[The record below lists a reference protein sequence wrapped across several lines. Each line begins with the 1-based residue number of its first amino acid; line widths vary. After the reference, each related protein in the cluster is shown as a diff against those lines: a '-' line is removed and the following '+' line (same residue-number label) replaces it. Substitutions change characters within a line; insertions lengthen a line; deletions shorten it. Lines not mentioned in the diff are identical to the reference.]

1 MKCKILVNGT
11 TVWDSANLN
20 PNPDFCPLSIQCQI
34 SHVTVKGREACLS
47 FQEFPRCVVYVC
59 FWLRRGLP
67 QTATLNTAVRLSTT
81 LQYFNI
87 LLRES
92 PKKTIKCKRL
102 RTDKWASFQKWSSV
116 DPILI
121 WLFKVFF
128 EWLPASTVTRP
139 VPRQDL
145 AMRPARCLWLRG
157 NSPAPPP
164 PKPLCVLAF
173 NSVVLCTKQSVNL

>member
-1 MKCKILVNGT
+1 MQ
-11 TVWDSANLN
+11 NLSKRN
-20 PNPDFCPLSIQCQI
+20 NSVGLGKSEPKSWFLSSEYSVSDFTCDRKRKGGMPLLPGVS
-34 SHVTVKGREACLS
+34 
-47 FQEFPRCVVYVC
+47 RCVVYVC

-164 PKPLCVLAF
+164 PQTFVCI
-173 NSVVLCTKQSVNL
+173 SI